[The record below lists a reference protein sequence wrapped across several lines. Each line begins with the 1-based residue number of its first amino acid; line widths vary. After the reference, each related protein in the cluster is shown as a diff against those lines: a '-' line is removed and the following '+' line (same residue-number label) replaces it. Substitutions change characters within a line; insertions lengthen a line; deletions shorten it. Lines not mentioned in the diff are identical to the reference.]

1 MEREEADV
9 VIIGGGIAG
18 CATAY
23 YLSKRN
29 AKVILLENG
38 GIADEQSGRAWGF
51 VRRVEVKGVGP
62 PSLTCLALQK
72 RLSLPAYDKIAEAA
86 FGWPSVH
93 TDAGLFNVLRPSFLL
108 WHALYSQIAHDFRLG
123 PA

>member
-29 AKVILLENG
+29 AKVILLEKG

-51 VRRVEVKGVGP
+51 VRQQGRSPAEIP
-62 PSLTCLALQK
+62 LMLASN
-72 RLSLPAYDKIAEAA
+72 RMWSDLSRKSMP
-86 FGWPSVH
+86 
-93 TDAGLFNVLRPSFLL
+93 T
-108 WHALYSQIAHDFRLG
+108 
-123 PA
+123 